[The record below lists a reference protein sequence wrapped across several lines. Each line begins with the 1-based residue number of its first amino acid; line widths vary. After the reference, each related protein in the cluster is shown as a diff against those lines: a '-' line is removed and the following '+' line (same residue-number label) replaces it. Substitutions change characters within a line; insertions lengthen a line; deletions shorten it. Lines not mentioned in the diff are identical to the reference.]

1 MSRSEISPLISLAI
15 PIVFTQVGMMVMGLV
30 DMWMIGRLGTTS
42 LASVALGDSWVFGT
56 LVIAQGLIQG
66 IDPLVTQAQGA
77 RDPVALGRTLQRGF
91 LLALGLLP
99 LLVLSWQFS
108 EEVLLILG
116 QTESL
121 SRNAA
126 QYSHAQIF
134 SIPAFLG
141 FFVLK
146 QYLQGRGHL
155 APMVITVIAANFA
168 NVAFNELFIFGGWG
182 IPAMGIEGAGY
193 ATGASRCLMLLMLIG
208 LAARGKY
215 FSAGW
220 VPWSR
225 RSFSPRAMGAL
236 LALGIP
242 VAIHFGVEVWT
253 FQAATLM
260 AGWIGESQ
268 IAAHIVVLKIISFTF
283 MFPWGISGAATTRVG
298 NLLGAAD
305 PIRARL
311 AGITALGLAI
321 LVMTILGSMIVWLD
335 SSLPGIFSTDPR
347 VLASAVALLPIAA
360 GFQIFDGV
368 QAVAAGILRGAGQ
381 TIPAAVIGVIGF
393 PCITLPLCYH
403 LTFTREMGLP
413 GIWWAFFIGL
423 LTASLLLVGYFLIT
437 APNWKPIER
446 RIAD

>member
-1 MSRSEISPLISLAI
+1 
-15 PIVFTQVGMMVMGLV
+15 MVMGLV
-30 DMWMIGRLGTTS
+30 DMWMVGRLGTSS

-66 IDPLVTQAQGA
+66 MDPLVTQAHGA
-77 RDPVALGRTLQRGF
+77 RDSVALGRTLQRGI
-91 LLALGLLP
+91 LLAAGLLP
-99 LLVLSWQFS
+99 LLILSWQFS
-108 EEVLLILG
+108 EDTLLILG

-121 SRNAA
+121 SLNAA
-126 QYSHAQIF
+126 QYAHAQIF

-141 FFVLK
+141 YIVLR

-155 APMVITVIAANFA
+155 APMVVTVIAANIF
-168 NVAFNELFIFGGWG
+168 NVVINELFIFGGWG

-193 ATGASRCLMLLMLIG
+193 ATGASRWLMLLIL
-208 LAARGKY
+208 LALTARGNY

-220 VPWSR
+220 VRWSR

-253 FQAATLM
+253 FQATTLM

-298 NLLGAAD
+298 NLLGEAD

-311 AGITALGLAI
+311 AGVTSLWLCV
-321 LVMTILGSMIVWLD
+321 LVMTILGMLIVFFD
-335 SSLPGIFSTDPR
+335 STLPEIFSKDPL
-347 VLASAVALLPIAA
+347 VLTSAMALLPIAA
-360 GFQIFDGV
+360 AFQIFDGV

-381 TIPAAVIGVIGF
+381 TIPAAAIGVIGF
-393 PCITLPLCYH
+393 PCTTLPLAYH

-413 GIWWAFFIGL
+413 GIWWAFFSGL
-423 LTASLLLVGYFLIT
+423 LIAAFLLVSYFLIT
-437 APNWKPIER
+437 SPAWKPIKR

>member
-1 MSRSEISPLISLAI
+1 
-15 PIVFTQVGMMVMGLV
+15 
-30 DMWMIGRLGTTS
+30 
-42 LASVALGDSWVFGT
+42 
-56 LVIAQGLIQG
+56 
-66 IDPLVTQAQGA
+66 
-77 RDPVALGRTLQRGF
+77 
-91 LLALGLLP
+91 
-99 LLVLSWQFS
+99 
-108 EEVLLILG
+108 
-116 QTESL
+116 
-121 SRNAA
+121 
-126 QYSHAQIF
+126 
-134 SIPAFLG
+134 
-141 FFVLK
+141 
-146 QYLQGRGHL
+146 
-155 APMVITVIAANFA
+155 
-168 NVAFNELFIFGGWG
+168 
-182 IPAMGIEGAGY
+182 
-193 ATGASRCLMLLMLIG
+193 
-208 LAARGKY
+208 
-215 FSAGW
+215 
-220 VPWSR
+220 
-225 RSFSPRAMGAL
+225 MGAL